1 VNPAL
6 TERKQGIVSTDASW
20 AILMASSTREVFQ
33 RMVGIDVTHVAQPA
47 GAPSGSVSAL
57 VGMAGAISSVVRVRC
72 TPETAR
78 RVATKMLGGAAG
90 PEASEWADAMGEI
103 ANMVAGN
110 FKSKI
115 TELSDGCVLSVP
127 TIVTGDDYEV
137 HQIGRGE
144 RIEVCLDYEGEPIWI
159 TMDISN

>member
-1 VNPAL
+1 MNPAL
-6 TERKQGIVSTDASW
+6 TERKNGIVSSDASW

-33 RMVGIDVTHVAQPA
+33 RMVGVEVTYIARPEKGPA
-47 GAPSGSVSAL
+47 GSVSAL
-57 VGMAGAISSVVRVRC
+57 VGMGGAISSIVRVRC

-78 RVATKMLGGAAG
+78 RIATKMLGGTG
-90 PEASEWADAMGEI
+90 PESAAWADAIGEI

-115 TELSDGCVLSVP
+115 TELTDGCVLSVP
-127 TIVTGDDYEV
+127 TIVTGEDYEV

-144 RIEVCLDYEGEPIWI
+144 RIEVCIDYEGAPVWV